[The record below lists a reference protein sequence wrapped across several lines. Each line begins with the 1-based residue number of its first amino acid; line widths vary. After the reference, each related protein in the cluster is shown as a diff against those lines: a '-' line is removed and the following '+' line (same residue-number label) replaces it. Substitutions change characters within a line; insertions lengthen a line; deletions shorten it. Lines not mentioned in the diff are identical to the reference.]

1 MTLKKIILCLVALL
15 TICSSLFSEQ
25 SSYCKIVIYRN
36 NASPENS
43 SPYKILSN
51 ETLVTELQN
60 KNYFTFYM
68 PEGMLNLRAYYIVS
82 ADLRVPIV
90 KNKTC
95 YIRLDVRTDHDKQL
109 AKMVV
114 VDSLTATNEILSC
127 KVPNIHTPI
136 RNKLIPYNKIGFS
149 LGAGWNFDRVPI
161 IVTTLN
167 NDASIGFGGGI
178 NAMISYTR
186 EFSDYFGMDFD
197 LSTQTSTITPYLTNA
212 TVNFNRGCL
221 SVNPFFI
228 IPLRADKRKRIKLGA
243 GLDYYFS
250 TGMKFEMEKL
260 KDGFNA
266 EWTYNQPLGY
276 NVTGM
281 FEEIFHNNWSVHV
294 GLKLCNVTYRF
305 ESSNGYWVPSDP
317 ALGNPNGLGLF
328 FLAGV
333 GYHF

>member
-1 MTLKKIILCLVALL
+1 MKQKKITLCLVALL
-15 TICSSLFSEQ
+15 TVCNALFAEQ
-25 SSYCKIVIYRN
+25 SSYSKIVIYRN
-36 NASPENS
+36 NASAENAY
-43 SPYKILSN
+43 PYKILSN
-51 ETLVTELQN
+51 GTLLTELQN

-68 PEGMLNLRAYYIVS
+68 PEGILNLRAYYIVS
-82 ADLRVPIV
+82 ADLQLPIV
-90 KNKTC
+90 KNKSC
-95 YIRLDVRTDHDKQL
+95 YIRLDIQTVHDKQQ
-109 AKMVV
+109 AKMIV

-127 KVPNIHTPI
+127 KVPNIHNHI
-136 RNKLIPYNKIGFS
+136 KNKLIPDNKIGFS
-149 LGAGWNFDRVPI
+149 LGAGWNFDKVPL
-161 IVTTLN
+161 IVTTSN
-167 NDASIGFGGGI
+167 SEASIGFGGGI

-197 LSTQTSTITPYLTNA
+197 LSTQTSSITPYLNNA

-228 IPLRADKRKRIKLGA
+228 IPLQKDHRKRIKLGA
-243 GLDYYFS
+243 GLDYYFT
-250 TGMKFEMEKL
+250 TGMNFETEKL

-281 FEEIFHNNWSVHV
+281 FEDIFRNNWSIHV
-294 GLKLCNVTYRF
+294 GLKLCNVTYQF
-305 ESSNGYWVPSDP
+305 VSSNVNQYPSDQ

-328 FLAGV
+328 FLAGI